1 MWEREIESLRSILM
15 TYANIPEDDILGF
28 RAPKLH
34 PGFNEQFEAMLRQGL
49 VWDSSVA
56 TKPIKAPVW
65 PYTLD
70 YRIPHECKID
80 SCPTR
85 AYPGRNPLHSNNPG
99 SSTKMIPGLW
109 EIPLNS
115 HYNNEAS
122 GGQCTYLDQ
131 CVFTYQSSE
140 NVLQWLKEDF
150 LRYHTVRGMAKASGL

>member
-80 SCPTR
+80 SCPTK
-85 AYPGRNPLHSNNPG
+85 AYPGRHVHGILSLPHQIQFILLNDSRPLG
-99 SSTKMIPGLW
+99 DSSQL
-109 EIPLNS
+109 S
-115 HYNNEAS
+115 
-122 GGQCTYLDQ
+122 
-131 CVFTYQSSE
+131 
-140 NVLQWLKEDF
+140 LQQ
-150 LRYHTVRGMAKASGL
+150 

>member
-1 MWEREIESLRSILM
+1 M

-80 SCPTR
+80 SCPTK
-85 AYPGRNPLHSNNPG
+85 AYPGRHEHGILSLPHQIQSLLLNYSRPVG
-99 SSTKMIPGLW
+99 DSSQL
-109 EIPLNS
+109 S
-115 HYNNEAS
+115 
-122 GGQCTYLDQ
+122 
-131 CVFTYQSSE
+131 
-140 NVLQWLKEDF
+140 LQQ
-150 LRYHTVRGMAKASGL
+150 

>member
-1 MWEREIESLRSILM
+1 M

-34 PGFNEQFEAMLRQGL
+34 PGFNEQFEAMLRQGI

-85 AYPGRNPLHSNNPG
+85 AYPGRYAYSWSSVKLVKEKSCHNDFRALGNPSQF
-99 SSTKMIPGLW
+99 S
-109 EIPLNS
+109 
-115 HYNNEAS
+115 
-122 GGQCTYLDQ
+122 
-131 CVFTYQSSE
+131 
-140 NVLQWLKEDF
+140 LQQ
-150 LRYHTVRGMAKASGL
+150 

>member
-1 MWEREIESLRSILM
+1 MRIEPGKKPTRHEIISVTGKILQHENSTVWENEIESLRSILM

-49 VWDSSVA
+49 VWDSSVS

-85 AYPGRNPLHSNNPG
+85 AYPGRYTHD
-99 SSTKMIPGLW
+99 
-109 EIPLNS
+109 
-115 HYNNEAS
+115 A
-122 GGQCTYLDQ
+122 
-131 CVFTYQSSE
+131 
-140 NVLQWLKEDF
+140 
-150 LRYHTVRGMAKASGL
+150 VRDPRAKR